1 MSMSLPSLGHGAADP
16 LTFGCFEV
24 GGHTYAVATNQI
36 REVVR
41 FQPITPLPQSP
52 PLIEGVI
59 DLRGTIVPVLDL
71 GRVLAGT
78 PVSDDGR
85 ARIAIAE
92 SEGRLVGL
100 AVEAAVSV
108 VSLRED
114 QLEATPALAHGD
126 SGLTRAVAR
135 RDGADPI
142 LVLSLEQLLRRV
154 QSPSEAPAADEV
166 PS

>member
-1 MSMSLPSLGHGAADP
+1 MSMPVSDLVHSHADP

-24 GGHTYAVATNQI
+24 GGHTYAVTAAQI

-41 FQPITPLPQSP
+41 FQTITPLPQSP

-78 PVSDDGR
+78 PVSGDGR
-85 ARIAIAE
+85 ARIAIAQ
-92 SEGRLVGL
+92 SEGRVVGL

-108 VSLRED
+108 VSLEED
-114 QLEATPALAHGD
+114 QLETTPELAHGEAC
-126 SGLTRAVAR
+126 LTRAVAR
-135 RDGADPI
+135 RDGAEPI
-142 LVLSLEQLLRRV
+142 LVLSLEELLRRV
-154 QSPSEAPAADEV
+154 QESGDGPACGEER
-166 PS
+166 S